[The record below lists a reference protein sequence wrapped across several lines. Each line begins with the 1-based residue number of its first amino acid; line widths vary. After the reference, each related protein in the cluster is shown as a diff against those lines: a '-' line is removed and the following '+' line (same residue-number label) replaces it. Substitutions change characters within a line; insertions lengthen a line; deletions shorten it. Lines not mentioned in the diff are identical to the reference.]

1 MRSNLQSGVVVSG
14 VCAGLALGA
23 PPALEY
29 PEGVETPRS
38 MTAAERVWVEANP
51 IVAGSA
57 RGAGA
62 PTGPVRCAAEYE
74 PMEGIMIAYEGSSG
88 WLSILRQ
95 MAAQITTVGGAN
107 IYAMCDTSGEAA
119 SVQSAMVSQGADPA
133 RVFTFV
139 KATNTIWMRD
149 YGPRYIFE
157 GGVRAVVDHTYN
169 RPRPSD
175 NQVPDYWAGIRGEAE
190 YQIPLVHGGGN
201 YHLDALGE
209 SASTRL
215 IANENPGLSESQIVQ
230 LWRDYQNLETT
241 LYNPFPTGVD
251 ATQHID
257 MWMQIASDDT
267 VVISDWPLQQGSTQD
282 VICETAATN
291 FAANGYTVVRVPA
304 VLSGGTHYTF
314 TNVVM
319 CNDLILLPEYD
330 FIAATYSAQ
339 ALAAWEAAFPDKT
352 VVQIDCDA
360 IVTAAGVMHCIV
372 MHVPASSGGINPVV
386 WVSSLNDGP
395 TLEPGQL
402 VAIEWRTDDDLKDVS
417 SVDIE
422 LSVNGGASF
431 APVETGYDNTG
442 LYGWLVPDVTT
453 TQAVVRV
460 TARDGDGNTGFD
472 DTDLALTINGTA
484 ACNAADL
491 AAPLGS
497 LDFSDVVAF
506 LGAFAGMQA
515 PADLAEPFGSFDFSD
530 VVAFL
535 AAFGAGCP

>member
-1 MRSNLQSGVVVSG
+1 MRSMLRSGVLVLGVS
-14 VCAGLALGA
+14 AGMAGA
-23 PPALEY
+23 QAPAY
-29 PEGVETPRS
+29 PEGAETPRH
-38 MTAAERVWVEANP
+38 MTEAERAWVEAHP
-51 IVAGSA
+51 IVASSA

-74 PMEGIMIAYEGSSG
+74 PMEGILIAYEGSSG

-95 MAAQITTVGGAN
+95 MAVQITTVGEAN
-107 IYAMCDTSGEAA
+107 IYVMCDTSSEAA
-119 SVQSAMVSQGADPA
+119 SVEAAMVGQGADPD

-139 KATNTIWMRD
+139 RATNTIWMRD

-157 GGVRAVVDHTYN
+157 GGVRAIVDHTYN
-169 RPRPSD
+169 RPRPQD
-175 NQVPDYWAGIRGEAE
+175 NAIPDYWAGIRGEAE

-209 SASTRL
+209 SAATRL
-215 IANENPGLSESQIVQ
+215 INNENPGLSEAEIRQ
-230 LWRDYQNLETT
+230 LWRDYQNLETAMFD
-241 LYNPFPTGVD
+241 PFPTSVD
-251 ATQHID
+251 STQHID

-267 VVISDWPLQQGSTQD
+267 VVISDWPVQPGSTQD
-282 VICETAATN
+282 MICDAAAVD
-291 FAANGYTVVRVPA
+291 FASRGFNVVRVPA
-304 VLSGGTHYTF
+304 IRSGGTHYTF

-330 FIAATYSAQ
+330 AISATYSAQ
-339 ALAAWEAAFPDKT
+339 ALAAWEAAFPEKT

-372 MHVPASSGGINPVV
+372 MHVPANSGGENPVV
-386 WVSSLNDGP
+386 WVSSLNEGE

-402 VAIEWRTDDDLKDVS
+402 VAIEWRTDDDEKDVP

-431 APVETGYDNTG
+431 SPVETGYDNTG
-442 LYGWLVPDVTT
+442 LYGWVVPDVAT
-453 TQAVVRV
+453 TQGVIRV

-472 DTDLALTINGTA
+472 ETDLALTINGTDPS
-484 ACNAADL
+484 CNGADL
-491 AAPLGS
+491 AEPYGS

-506 LGAFAGMQA
+506 LGAFAGMESS
-515 PADLAEPFGSFDFSD
+515 ADLAEPFGSFDFSD

-535 AAFGAGCP
+535 AAFAAGCP

>member
-1 MRSNLQSGVVVSG
+1 MG
-14 VCAGLALGA
+14 VCSGLALGA
-23 PPALEY
+23 PPAPEY
-29 PEGVETPRS
+29 PEGAETPRG
-38 MTAAERVWVEANP
+38 MTAAERAWVDANP
-51 IVAGSA
+51 IEAPSA
-57 RGAGA
+57 RGVGA

-74 PMEGIMIAYEGSSG
+74 PMEGILIAYEGSSG

-95 MAAQITTVGGAN
+95 MAEQITTVGGAN
-107 IYAMCDTSGEAA
+107 IYVMCDTSSEAA
-119 SVQSAMVSQGADPA
+119 SVQSAMVGQGADPA
-133 RVFTFV
+133 RVFTHV

-157 GGVRAVVDHTYN
+157 GGVRAIVDHTYN

-175 NQVPDYWAGIRGEAE
+175 NGVPDYWAGVRGEPE

-215 IANENPGLSESQIVQ
+215 INNENPGLSESEIVQ

-241 LYNPFPTGVD
+241 LYNPFPTSVD
-251 ATQHID
+251 STQHID
-257 MWMQIASDDT
+257 MWMQIAADDT

-330 FIAATYSAQ
+330 GIAATYSTQ

-372 MHVPASSGGINPVV
+372 MHVPASSGGVNPVV

-402 VAIEWRTDDDLKDVS
+402 VAIEWRTDDEEKDIA

-431 APVETGYDNTG
+431 APLQTGYDDTG
-442 LYGWLVPDVTT
+442 LYGWLVPDVAT

-460 TARDGDGNTGFD
+460 TALDGDGNTGFD
-472 DTDLALTINGTA
+472 DTELPITINGTA

-506 LGAFAGMQA
+506 LGAFAGMDSA
-515 PADLAEPFGSFDFSD
+515 ADLAEPFGSYDFSD